1 MNKNGEIKMV
11 VGDMLT
17 HKVFNLGA
25 MLFEFLCLLFIFFF
39 FQVVTDDN
47 VFTYPNF
54 Y

>member
-1 MNKNGEIKMV
+1 MV

-25 MLFEFLCLLFIFFF
+25 MLFEFLCLLFFFLFFF
-39 FQVVTDDN
+39 FQVVTVDN
-47 VFTYPNF
+47 IFTYPNF